1 MANGNNGNQF
11 RDDEIII
18 LEQLRDGKMVKNIY
32 PKIGGRLRLAH
43 EENDQLSITTEIIKY
58 DENLAVVKAVTST
71 NKGSFPG
78 LGMASVER
86 DRSIAPAIL
95 ELAETRAIARSLRF
109 SGYGVNLCSCE
120 EISHLTQNGGTF
132 PPPDEKPQTKPPQ
145 EGPKGGDTDKP
156 ASGGN
161 GGDKGGGNG
170 GNGDARI
177 SNKQLNYIVTLGKGL
192 KLNSKDLDEE
202 SVKTYG
208 VKMSFLTTK
217 QASAFIDTLKERSA

>member
-1 MANGNNGNQF
+1 MANHNNGNQF

-18 LEQLRDGKMVKNIY
+18 LEQLRDGKMVKSIH

-71 NKGSFPG
+71 MKGSFPG

-86 DRSIAPAIL
+86 DHSIAPAIL

-109 SGYGVNLCSCE
+109 AGYGVEYCSAE
-120 EISHLTQNGGTF
+120 EISHLENGNS
-132 PPPDEKPQTKPPQ
+132 KPPATTDAKEDPPKEPPKAPV
-145 EGPKGGDTDKP
+145 EGKP
-156 ASGGN
+156 GN
-161 GGDKGGGNG
+161 GGNG

-177 SNKQLNYIVTLGKGL
+177 SNKQINYVVNLGRSLG
-192 KLNSKDLDEE
+192 LNSKDLDQE
-202 SVKTYG
+202 SVKIFG
-208 VKMSFLTTK
+208 VKMAYLTIK
-217 QASAFIDTLKERSA
+217 DASAFIDSLKSRSA